1 MFFFNFFLYCS
12 YIEKKSIVIRAN
24 KQPRSQKLMI
34 ALKFLKYL
42 PTNEI
47 NGKRKQKVISQLNGE
62 LIFLWVRKVYPKKY
76 YI

>member
-1 MFFFNFFLYCS
+1 
-12 YIEKKSIVIRAN
+12 
-24 KQPRSQKLMI
+24 MI